1 MPGTLDFLVISQS
14 GTLGGIEAK
23 NVRPWIYPDDDDVL
37 KPLLLKCCIS
47 NVLPVLIAR
56 RVSYVAFSEI
66 LFPCGIV
73 VHETYNQLYPLSA
86 VATAALASDKNLL
99 GYHDIRTTNE
109 PNNRLLK
116 FLHIDL
122 PELLPDAVEKFR
134 QYRPILL
141 DFAQGNLSY
150 ADLRRHVGV

>member
-1 MPGTLDFLVISQS
+1 
-14 GTLGGIEAK
+14 
-23 NVRPWIYPDDDDVL
+23 
-37 KPLLLKCCIS
+37 
-47 NVLPVLIAR
+47 
-56 RVSYVAFSEI
+56 
-66 LFPCGIV
+66 